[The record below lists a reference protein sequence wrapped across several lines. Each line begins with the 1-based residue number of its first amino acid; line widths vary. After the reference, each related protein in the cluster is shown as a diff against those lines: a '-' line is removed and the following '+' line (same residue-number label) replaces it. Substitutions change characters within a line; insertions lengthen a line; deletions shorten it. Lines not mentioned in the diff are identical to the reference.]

1 MPPKRLHSARRR
13 QTRSRA
19 AEAAALG
26 AAGALAATDAAG
38 VGDVVLD
45 EHAPTSTMT
54 TTARAGVDL
63 SLLTMKYSSSEL
75 P

>member
-1 MPPKRLHSARRR
+1 MRLRSVRQR
-13 QTRSRA
+13 QTRSPRPKPLRS
-19 AEAAALG
+19 AAAT
-26 AAGALAATDAAG
+26 LAATDAAG

-63 SLLTMKYSSSEL
+63 SLLTMKFSSSEL

>member
-1 MPPKRLHSARRR
+1 MHAEAAALGAAAADALA
-13 QTRSRA
+13 A

-26 AAGALAATDAAG
+26 AAGALAAADAAG
-38 VGDVVLD
+38 DGDVVLD

-54 TTARAGVDL
+54 TTASAGVDL
-63 SLLTMKYSSSEL
+63 SLLTMKFSSSEL